1 MKTLIVL
8 AGVLFFW
15 VSTVEAQVVVDAKTT
30 TADKTAST
38 AKSTATGTS
47 TATKSTIKKNTTAKS
62 TAKTASHKS
71 KFDADRSV
79 NQANATANKSITK
92 TNDAVNKTSQTANN
106 ATDLLSSTAS
116 KAKDLVHKII
126 PPKQPAAG
134 TVSNN
139 TTDIIIK
146 GGLTFAALNKLNDNV
161 HACPGVQSATMKFS
175 SSKSTITVSHSGTT
189 ADLLKQIEAR
199 SSDVFSDANVSD
211 FKEGKISIKLK
222 SN

>member
-15 VSTVEAQVVVDAKTT
+15 VSTVEAQVVVDTKTT
-30 TADKTAST
+30 
-38 AKSTATGTS
+38 
-47 TATKSTIKKNTTAKS
+47 TTAKS
-62 TAKTASHKS
+62 SSTTKSTAAGTNTVTKTTAKKSTTTKTTAKKN
-71 KFDADRSV
+71 KFDAD
-79 NQANATANKSITK
+79 KSIGK
-92 TNDAVNKTSQTANN
+92 ANDAVNKTSQTANN
-106 ATDLLSSTAS
+106 ATDLLSTTAN

-134 TVSNN
+134 APSNN
-139 TTDIIIK
+139 TDIVIK
-146 GGLTFAALNKLNDNV
+146 GGLTFAALSKLNDNV
-161 HACPGVQSATMKFS
+161 QTCPGVQTSTMKFS

-189 ADLLKQIEAR
+189 ADLLKQIEMR
-199 SSDVFSDANVSD
+199 SKDVFTDENVSD